1 MVVPNWLGSRPLLMS
16 KNSKSS
22 IPRPQ
27 RRWLKFMGIVCAL
40 VFLIAGTFIVLVFHT
55 SYRPAVRVDPA
66 AIEQLN
72 SKLQRVR
79 TERASG
85 KPQTVFLDEADVNAL
100 IASRL
105 QADHKPAPTSSN
117 QTEVKNFH
125 VNLRDDVLH
134 VYLAWVMNGQEMSF
148 DVDGKL
154 HTADGYVKFEP
165 IRGRLGALPLPGA
178 MLNTALQRFAASPR
192 TRQQFLLPADLA
204 DLRVENSH
212 LIITFR

>member
-1 MVVPNWLGSRPLLMS
+1 M
-16 KNSKSS
+16 
-22 IPRPQ
+22 
-27 RRWLKFMGIVCAL
+27 
-40 VFLIAGTFIVLVFHT
+40 
-55 SYRPAVRVDPA
+55 
-66 AIEQLN
+66 
-72 SKLQRVR
+72 R

-165 IRGRLGALPLPGA
+165 IRGRLGALHTL
-178 MLNTALQRFAASPR
+178 FSPIQSA
-192 TRQQFLLPADLA
+192 TSATTLAGQGPAWD
-204 DLRVENSH
+204 
-212 LIITFR
+212 F